1 MQEKHISRLFAQWWS
16 EQSFD
21 EQDKEKIKAGFLA
34 GVAKMDERFSGI
46 DEAINMFFRSTFCQA
61 YHRNTALK
69 KFKER
74 LSAAKKSQI
83 PPLLDYPQK
92 KHIVSRPKD

>member
-46 DEAINMFFRSTFCQA
+46 DEAINMFFRSDFCEA
-61 YHRNTALK
+61 HSRNVELK
-69 KFKER
+69 EFKQR
-74 LSAAKKSQI
+74 LSEAKKAKKSR
-83 PPLLDYPQK
+83 L
-92 KHIVSRPKD
+92 